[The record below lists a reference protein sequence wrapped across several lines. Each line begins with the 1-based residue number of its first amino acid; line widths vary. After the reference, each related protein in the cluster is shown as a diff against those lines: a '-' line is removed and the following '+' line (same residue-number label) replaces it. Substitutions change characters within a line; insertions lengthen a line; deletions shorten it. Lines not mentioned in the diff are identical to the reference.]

1 MVIPL
6 VSLVDVGVSNLP
18 TGMVS
23 KYIVGTTPTFEKRMK
38 KETRLEE

>member
-23 KYIVGTTPTFEKRMK
+23 KYIVGTTPIEKRMK
-38 KETRLEE
+38 KETRFEE